1 TARDQELPLGRVR
14 AAELEPWQHH
24 QPAAADRAAR
34 TSRGPSRHARPTHQ
48 RGDAGRG
55 QRDGAQVPAYRRHD
69 ADRGRRSRHRHARSE
84 LRGIKN
90 YLSGVFVLQNASR
103 GSIINQLRQI
113 ELHELPADHLA
124 TLVPR
129 INAVTPAEVSE
140 MARKYLP
147 IDDMTLIVVGDLDT
161 VT

>member
-1 TARDQELPLGRVR
+1 
-14 AAELEPWQHH
+14 
-24 QPAAADRAAR
+24 
-34 TSRGPSRHARPTHQ
+34 
-48 RGDAGRG
+48 
-55 QRDGAQVPAYRRHD
+55 
-69 ADRGRRSRHRHARSE
+69 E

-90 YLSGVFVLQNASR
+90 YLSGVFVLQNSSR

-147 IDDMTLIVVGDLDT
+147 IDDMTLIVVGDPDT
-161 VT
+161 VTPDRNCAGSRTTSRACSCCRTRAVAASSTSCGRSSCTNFPRTISPRSSHASTR